1 MTHPQALF
9 TALVLSLS
17 TWCSGALAQHSLT
30 EVMRSAAAGLRPQS
44 AAEQAQASKA
54 QRLSAQRQAWL
65 PSLSVE
71 ANAARVRNLA
81 QIQTPNGA
89 FTLGE
94 NNLYDVT
101 LSVRQPLLNW
111 SAQKYGVQALR
122 ETEEAAQLNAQRQA
136 RVAAAQAAYAY
147 MDWLS
152 LQAQHLALGREQ
164 RSLQQQLQ
172 RIRALVDGGRA
183 LDADALDLEVAL
195 RQLDQR
201 RITLETQM
209 QVLAQSLFRLSGQT
223 VRPQPAGIRLAP
235 VSLDNAHDL
244 DRALDQRRDLK
255 ALRAQRQALAAEV
268 GRVRAQALPT
278 LGAEVSV
285 LRTEGNPIL
294 PEDDVRAGL
303 NLRWEPFSSGRR
315 RADRQ
320 AAQAQLQSIE
330 LDLQLFERAIEEE
343 LTAARAQIRQ
353 ARASART
360 AAAAKVAASD
370 SLQTRRARLE
380 AGRSTL
386 DRVLAAEARLTEQD
400 ALAQSAQY
408 AEIKA
413 SIAYRLALGAELLPL
428 AAQAQQE

>member
-1 MTHPQALF
+1 MTHSSSSLAV
-9 TALVLSLS
+9 VLLLTLS
-17 TWCSGALAQHSLT
+17 SWSNAALALNT
-30 EVMRSAAAGLRPQS
+30 LPEVMRNAAAGLQPQS
-44 AAEQAQASKA
+44 AAEQAQASTA

-65 PSLSVE
+65 PSLSLE

-94 NNLYDVT
+94 NDLYDLR
-101 LSVRQPLLNW
+101 LSLRQPLLNL

-122 ETEEAAQLNAQRQA
+122 ENEHAAQLSAQRQA

-147 MDWLS
+147 LDWLS
-152 LQAQHLALGREQ
+152 LQAQHQALSREQ
-164 RSLQQQLQ
+164 RSLEQQLQ
-172 RIRALVDGGRA
+172 RIQALVDGGRA
-183 LDADALDLEVAL
+183 LDADALDLNVAL

-209 QVLAQSLFRLSGQT
+209 QVLAQNLMRLTGAPVQ
-223 VRPQPAGIRLAP
+223 PQPPEMAAKATARDSA
-235 VSLDNAHDL
+235 DDL
-244 DRALDQRRDLK
+244 RQALEQRRDLL
-255 ALRAQRQALAAEV
+255 ALQAQRDALAAEV
-268 GRVRAQALPT
+268 GRVRAQAFPT

-285 LRTEGNPIL
+285 LRTDGNPIL
-294 PEDDVRAGL
+294 PEDDVRAGV

-320 AAQAQLQSIE
+320 AAQARLHAIE
-330 LDLQLFERAIEEE
+330 LDIQAFERAIEQE
-343 LTAARAQIRQ
+343 LIAAKAQIRQ

-360 AAAAKVAASD
+360 AAAATLAAGD
-370 SLQTRRARLE
+370 SLKTRRARLE

-386 DRVLAAEARLTEQD
+386 DQVLSAEARLTEQE

-408 AEIKA
+408 AELKA
-413 SIAYRLALGAELLPL
+413 RIAYRLALGAELLPTGKGSP
-428 AAQAQQE
+428 